1 MIVLSK
7 CWAKTVPFQSIV
19 THGLISGYVAQNL
32 LDKYLS
38 PGEREV
44 LQRHLEVTEKQLK
57 SFVGYLASVHDI
69 GKIEFN
75 FQSKDPKMR
84 EWLEKEIPHS
94 NALPVT
100 NIRHEKTGQRSLFE
114 LWSDE
119 EEDEDSIDLFSEV
132 IGAHHQGK
140 HGKSGFSRKNEWFSL
155 QSAFEKQMRH
165 VFREDGE
172 NGIPTYHE
180 DAQGVVGVLL
190 LGLVILSD
198 WISSGPAFEDAE
210 SWAENED
217 AADKVADRVDDFLRK
232 SGMMPAAVSWP
243 DDFSEI
249 WKFIPPQGQR
259 LLQKKTQTLLQTH
272 SDRYVV
278 ILLEAPTGEGKTE
291 AGVYAAIQMA
301 KQWGKD
307 GFYIALPTAATANQM
322 VDRMRSLLEMHDLEQ
337 SVRLLHAMA
346 WMEQSESCQRDAP
359 DEADAIASWLAPV
372 KRGLLGQYAVG
383 TIDQAMLAAT
393 TVKYGVLR
401 LLGLTN
407 KVLVIDEIHSYDA
420 YMSSIITRL
429 LEWCKALEIP
439 VVMLS
444 ATLPPAK
451 KKELFRPYA
460 EKDFSDAY
468 PLITAIT
475 EAGEV
480 IEETIEQTTHRFAL
494 QAELLPCL
502 DDPAKI
508 AEAAINTAKD
518 GGCICVLMNTVKQAQ
533 AVYMEIRSKWKD
545 DLLLFHA
552 QFPAGRRAELEEA
565 CVQRYG
571 KDKSRRPARSI
582 LVATQV
588 VEQSLDVDFDAMIT
602 AIAPIDL
609 LIQRMGRVHRHSDT
623 QRPKSLSEAS
633 VRILIP
639 SEENRF
645 GSSRFVYPECLLKSA
660 VRIMEEKRNVRIPE
674 DVAQMVCDGY
684 NPAKVPPNELAQWLV
699 NQIKDQVQAGASQTY
714 LINPPDRVYNALSDT
729 LLYEDDD
736 RTLSA
741 ATRLSEPTAR
751 VALLPEDAY
760 QCLKP
765 YLRVDNGITR
775 AEIWRKDL
783 AEMVMKQTISVR
795 ISRFGNGLSPLW
807 YTHGDKLL
815 SGIWILPMKDGCCQL
830 ENGKRIVVDQELG
843 LLIN

>member
-1 MIVLSK
+1 MIYLSE
-7 CWAKTVPFQSIV
+7 CWAKTTPFQSV
-19 THGLISGYVAQNL
+19 LTHGLVSGIVAQIL
-32 LDKYLS
+32 LNQYLS
-38 PGEREV
+38 PGERAV
-44 LQRHLEVTEKQLK
+44 LQKHLKIKETQLK

-69 GKIEFN
+69 GKIEYN
-75 FQSKDPKMR
+75 FQSKEPQTR
-84 EWLEKEIPHS
+84 EMLEKEMPHRG
-94 NALPVT
+94 ALPIT

-114 LWSDE
+114 LWNDA
-119 EEDEDSIDLFSEV
+119 EEDEDSVDLFSQV

-140 HGKSGFSRKNEWFSL
+140 HGKGGFSRKNEWFSL

-165 VFREDGE
+165 AFWKDD
-172 NGIPTYHE
+172 NSSIPTYNE
-180 DAQGVVGVLL
+180 DAQGVIGVLL

-198 WISSGPAFEDAE
+198 WISSGPAFADAE
-210 SWAENED
+210 SWIGNDD
-217 AADKVADRVDDFLRK
+217 AIDEIEHRVEDFLRK
-232 SGMMPAAVSWP
+232 SGMHPLAFSWP
-243 DDFSEI
+243 DGFSEV

-259 LLQKKTQTLLQTH
+259 LLQKKTQTLFQSHL
-272 SDRYVV
+272 DRYAVV
-278 ILLEAPTGEGKTE
+278 LLEAPTGEGKTE

-307 GFYIALPTAATANQM
+307 GLYIALPTAATANQM
-322 VDRMRSLLEMHDLEQ
+322 VERMRSLLAMHDLEQ

-383 TIDQAMLAAT
+383 TIDQAMLAVT
-393 TVKYGVLR
+393 IVKYGVLR
-401 LLGLTN
+401 LLGLAN

-451 KKELFRPYA
+451 KKELFRPFA
-460 EKDFSDAY
+460 EVNFSEAY

-475 EAGEV
+475 EAGKV
-480 IEETIEQTTHRFAL
+480 IEEPVEQTTHCFAL
-494 QAELLPCL
+494 KTELLQFL
-502 DDPAKI
+502 DDPAAI
-508 AEAAINTAKD
+508 ADAAVSTARE
-518 GGCICVLMNTVKQAQ
+518 GGCICVLMNTVRQAQ
-533 AVYMEIRSKWKD
+533 AVYVEIRSKWQD

-571 KDKSRRPARSI
+571 KDKSHRPARSI

-602 AIAPIDL
+602 AIAPVDL

-623 QRPKSLSEAS
+623 QRPKALSEAS
-633 VRILIP
+633 VSILVP
-639 SEENRF
+639 AGENGF

-660 VRIMEEKRNVRIPE
+660 LRIMEEKRIVRIPE
-674 DVAQMVCDGY
+674 DVAQMVRDGY
-684 NPAKVPPNELAQWLV
+684 DPSKVPPDELTQWME
-699 NQIKDQVQAGASQTY
+699 NQINNQVQAGASQSC
-714 LINPPDRVYNALSDT
+714 LINPPDRVYNALIDT

-741 ATRLSEPTAR
+741 ATRLSEPSAR

-760 QCLKP
+760 QCLEP
-765 YLRVDNGITR
+765 YLRVENGITK
-775 AEIWRKDL
+775 AEIWRQDL

-795 ISRFGNGLSPLW
+795 ISRFGKGLSPLW

-815 SGIWILPMKDGCCQL
+815 SGTWILPMKDGCCQL
-830 ENGKRIVVDQELG
+830 ENGKKIVVDQELG